1 MAMTAEQK
9 FTMWLIGA
17 TVCFLLAVIVSVT
30 EGPRW
35 AVGPLIILALI
46 CCVGMINN
54 AVEQPAPRG
63 HGATRPTPQRQATPS
78 AAQNAPAASEAAT
91 SETSGSEEPAPTAA
105 EEASS

>member
-1 MAMTAEQK
+1 MTAEQK

-54 AVEQPAPRG
+54 ALSNLPREGTEQLAPLPNG
-63 HGATRPTPQRQATPS
+63 QATPS